1 VKVKGPRHLW
11 TGDWRTDSR
20 DNAETLDSFVIELRT
35 EPLEEDVATEAAQAP
50 PRTQVRRR
58 RAITAVAALLTAAL
72 VVFAAQALIGSG
84 DDNKPQQAK
93 PSSPLAAVPDN
104 PLKPHKG
111 QTRAGAVY
119 DAASPAVVS
128 IQARGDEGTGFLVD
142 KSGTIVTNAH
152 VVNSQERVIVKFG
165 RDGSSIEADVLG
177 TDPSSDLAA
186 VSIPA
191 SSIPAGVKPL
201 QFADSRDVRVGDVA
215 IAIGNPFG
223 LDRTATEGIV
233 SAIGR
238 SIEAPNH
245 FSIENVIQTDAP
257 INPGNSG
264 GPLLNDSAHVIG
276 VNAQIATNGITQG
289 NVGIGFAIPSN
300 TVREV
305 LPVIKR
311 GQTIKRAY
319 LGVQTQPPD
328 PGRPSGA
335 QVASLVSGGPA
346 DDGGVQVG
354 DVIRS
359 VNGTKILDPSQLSAV
374 VEKYQPGDR
383 VPVVVARGGSSQTLE
398 VTLGTRPASTP

>member
-93 PSSPLAAVPDN
+93 PSSPLAAVPDK